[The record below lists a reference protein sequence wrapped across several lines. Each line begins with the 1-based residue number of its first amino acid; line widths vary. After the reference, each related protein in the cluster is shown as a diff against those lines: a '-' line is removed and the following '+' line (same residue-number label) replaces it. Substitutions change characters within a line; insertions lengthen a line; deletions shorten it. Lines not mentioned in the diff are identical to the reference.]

1 MLRRGLLWTSLI
13 VALVGCQGGATG
25 SWPGPPAV
33 TSLPP
38 PADSVS
44 AATTSTTVLAT
55 PTTTAPPHVAEGPV
69 VSVLLVG
76 DVMLGRGVAPIV
88 RSEPAGV
95 FEDVRHLVSE
105 ADAAAANLESPLTLR
120 PHLATN
126 PFALEADPAAAG
138 SLATAGFDLIGIA
151 NNHAGDAGR
160 LSILD
165 TIEAV
170 TAAGM
175 TPVGGGDNIDD
186 AFAVRVIER
195 NSVHIGFLAID
206 ATLAGTGATAD
217 HPGIASWDENRVQ
230 TVIESIRPQVDLLV
244 VGVHGGVEYY
254 RETDPGMAV
263 LAERLAGWGV
273 DVVWG
278 HGPHV
283 IQPVFET
290 PGVGDRTTVI
300 ATSLGNFLFDQSGVG
315 TRQGAVLEVL
325 ADRRGVIAYRIGTT
339 EHRDRRVHF
348 EEWALPEGDAV
359 LLGLEWWNLVRVP
372 AVEPTGSAGPVVDGF
387 TGGLIVDAAIGDA
400 TGDGRDEVVIS
411 HRHAYRENEV
421 NTQYPER
428 QWADALGMSAH
439 LGVYRSDDLRE
450 VWVAG
455 TLFRPV
461 ARLAVC
467 DGSVALAFDSLD
479 DGAIVATSGWVWQRF
494 GFAVPAEL
502 TGTGTPVCIDVDGDG
517 RLDPV
522 IVDRSGN
529 TKYVEEGLVPR
540 S

>member
-1 MLRRGLLWTSLI
+1 MRRLLLVLS
-13 VALVGCQGGATG
+13 ALAIVGCQDYATL
-25 SWPGPPAV
+25 PLAGPTPV
-33 TSLPP
+33 TTLPP
-38 PADSVS
+38 PTDSLP
-44 AATTSTTVLAT
+44 ATTTTMDTPTTSVATSTTTTLA
-55 PTTTAPPHVAEGPV
+55 HVAERPI
-69 VSVLLVG
+69 VSVVLVG

-88 RSEPAGV
+88 RNEPLGV
-95 FEDVRHLVSE
+95 FEDVRFLVTE
-105 ADAAAANLESPLTLR
+105 ADIAAANLESPLTLR

-126 PFALEADPAAAG
+126 PFALEADPSVAG

-170 TAAGM
+170 TATGM
-175 TPVGGGDNIDD
+175 TTVGGGTNIDD

-195 NSVHIGFLAID
+195 NGIHIGFLAFD
-206 ATLAGTGATAD
+206 ATLAGTSATAN
-217 HPGIASWDENRVQ
+217 HPGIASWDEERVQ
-230 TVIESIRPQVDLLV
+230 SVVESIRPQVDLLIA
-244 VGVHGGVEYY
+244 GVHGGVEYY

-300 ATSLGNFLFDQSGVG
+300 ATSLGNFLFDQSSAG
-315 TRQGAVLEVL
+315 TREGAVLEVL
-325 ADRRGVIAYRIGTT
+325 ADQKGVIAYRVGTT

-348 EEWALPEGDAV
+348 EAWALPEGDAV
-359 LLGLEWWNLVRVP
+359 LLELEWWNLVRAP
-372 AVEPTGSAGPVVDGF
+372 AVEPVRSAGSAVDEF
-387 TGGLIVDAAIGDA
+387 TGGVIVDAAIGDV
-400 TGDGRDEVVIS
+400 TGDGRDDLVIS
-411 HRHAYRENEV
+411 HRHAYRANEV
-421 NTQYPER
+421 NTQYPDR
-428 QWADALGMSAH
+428 QWADVLGQSAH
-439 LGVYRSDDLRE
+439 LGVYRPDDLRE
-450 VWVAG
+450 LWVAG

-479 DGAIVATSGWVWQRF
+479 DGAIVATGGWVWQGF
-494 GFAVPAEL
+494 GFTVPAEL
-502 TGTGTPVCIDVDGDG
+502 AGTGMPGCTDVDGDG

-529 TKYVEEGLVPR
+529 
-540 S
+540 